1 MGKLKSL
8 MVAAAMLASTA
19 MSAITVHTIGD
30 STMADYDE
38 NTTPKRGWGMMF
50 QQFFTGDLNVNNRA
64 KSGASSKSFYEESAY
79 WESVKK
85 QIKPGDYVLIQFAHN
100 DEKTD
105 GMDGDELIA
114 YYKSV
119 GDEAGAAATDYRGT
133 TAAGTYKDYLRK
145 YIEETRALGAT
156 PVLVSPI
163 CRNYFTGSTIRR
175 NGMHD
180 LGDDF
185 SVLTADGI
193 KAGQSVPA
201 DDHSQDYPYQ
211 MKQVADEMGV
221 SFIDITTATKQL
233 YEGYGSAQCK
243 ALLFT
248 PDDNT
253 HTSAMG
259 ATLVA
264 RLAAQLLQEQG
275 ILAGYI
281 NLTSELSVNPSAC
294 DLGQA
299 YAGMTVTK
307 EMQVSGFDLQPESGT
322 VTVTAS
328 DGIQVSADGND
339 YSSSLT
345 LQYEGGTM
353 IGSFWVKCEFAG
365 EGAINE
371 TVTVTSGDKT
381 ITVPVTGTVATL
393 AEGAE
398 TQAYWR
404 LESNDECETT
414 GPVNPMRQ
422 TLSDMVVQKYS
433 APNANTTWPDW
444 TGFTA
449 DRKTQRCV
457 IEGEVW
463 PEGDI
468 DEVSTRYIEFAVQAA
483 KGTTLNVDKLS
494 LFVCG
499 CGGNGMCCKIY
510 YSKEADFA
518 NPVQIFEMTKMP
530 SNNMQYVEATPVL
543 SLNEGET
550 LRIRVYPWYNGTA
563 TGKTICLSDVTVH
576 GVAVDS
582 TVGIDN
588 AVELKAEPV
597 RTLYYGPDGT
607 LRSGKQSGLNIVKKE
622 YADGKATTEKIIY

>member
-50 QQFFTGDLNVNNRA
+50 QQFFTGDLTVNNRA

-193 KAGQSVPA
+193 KTGQSVPA
-201 DDHSQDYPYQ
+201 GDHSQDYPYQ

-422 TLSDMVVQKYS
+422 TLSGMVVQKYS

>member
-50 QQFFTGDLNVNNRA
+50 QQFFTGDLTVNNRA

-85 QIKPGDYVLIQFAHN
+85 HIKPGDYVLIQFAHN

-193 KAGQSVPA
+193 KTGQSVPA

-422 TLSDMVVQKYS
+422 TLSGMVVQKYS

>member
-1 MGKLKSL
+1 MKKTLFI
-8 MVAAAMLASTA
+8 ALALLCLFLPA
-19 MSAITVHTIGD
+19 EAKKKVRVHTIGD

-50 QQFFTGDLNVNNRA
+50 QQFFTGDLTVNNRA

-193 KAGQSVPA
+193 KTGQSVPA

-294 DLGQA
+294 NLGQA

-353 IGSFWVKCEFAG
+353 IGSFWVKCEFAR

-404 LESNDECETT
+404 LESNDECILIFLGHLPAHTAYIVVVGGIVAGVFVHATILVATHLLEPLEAAVIQIQPLRRCQELHFENQCLVVTSCIGRLCCCHLPFLVGSLDLCRLGIGVFALPLFFILKERIVDGAAQTAHSLVSVQVFLFGRGGDEAQFYQHAGHRACFQHEETCLVDPT
-414 GPVNPMRQ
+414 VI
-422 TLSDMVVQKYS
+422 
-433 APNANTTWPDW
+433 AP
-444 TGFTA
+444 
-449 DRKTQRCV
+449 
-457 IEGEVW
+457 
-463 PEGDI
+463 
-468 DEVSTRYIEFAVQAA
+468 AV
-483 KGTTLNVDKLS
+483 
-494 LFVCG
+494 
-499 CGGNGMCCKIY
+499 
-510 YSKEADFA
+510 
-518 NPVQIFEMTKMP
+518 IFELTLDHGSK
-530 SNNMQYVEATPVL
+530 VDALLHVL
-543 SLNEGET
+543 ILHQF
-550 LRIRVYPWYNGTA
+550 
-563 TGKTICLSDVTVH
+563 K
-576 GVAVDS
+576 
-582 TVGIDN
+582 
-588 AVELKAEPV
+588 
-597 RTLYYGPDGT
+597 YY
-607 LRSGKQSGLNIVKKE
+607 I
-622 YADGKATTEKIIY
+622 

>member
-50 QQFFTGDLNVNNRA
+50 QQFFTGDLTVNNRA

-193 KAGQSVPA
+193 KTGQSVPA

-422 TLSDMVVQKYS
+422 TLSGMVVQKYS

-582 TVGIDN
+582 TVGIGN

>member
-50 QQFFTGDLNVNNRA
+50 QQFFTGDLTVNNRA

-193 KAGQSVPA
+193 KTGQSVPA

-422 TLSDMVVQKYS
+422 TLSGMVVQKYS

-530 SNNMQYVEATPVL
+530 ANNMQYVEATPVL

-550 LRIRVYPWYNGTA
+550 LRIRIYPWYNGTA

>member
-50 QQFFTGDLNVNNRA
+50 QQFFTGDLTVNNRA

-193 KAGQSVPA
+193 KTGQSVPA

-422 TLSDMVVQKYS
+422 TLSGMVVQKYS

>member
-1 MGKLKSL
+1 MRKLKSL

-50 QQFFTGDLNVNNRA
+50 QQFFTGDLTVNNRA

-193 KAGQSVPA
+193 KTGQSVPA

-294 DLGQA
+294 NLGQA

-353 IGSFWVKCEFAG
+353 IGSFWVKCEFAR

-404 LESNDECETT
+404 LESNDECETI

-422 TLSDMVVQKYS
+422 TLSGMVVQKYS

-582 TVGIDN
+582 TVGIGN

>member
-19 MSAITVHTIGD
+19 ASAITVHTIGD

-50 QQFFTGDLNVNNRA
+50 QQFFTGDLTVNNRA

-85 QIKPGDYVLIQFAHN
+85 HIKPGDYVLIQFAHN

-193 KAGQSVPA
+193 KTGQSVPA

-422 TLSDMVVQKYS
+422 TLSGMVVQKYS

>member
-50 QQFFTGDLNVNNRA
+50 QQFFTGDLTVNNRA

-193 KAGQSVPA
+193 KTGQSVPA

-422 TLSDMVVQKYS
+422 TLSGMVVQKYS
-433 APNANTTWPDW
+433 APNANTIWPDW

>member
-1 MGKLKSL
+1 
-8 MVAAAMLASTA
+8 
-19 MSAITVHTIGD
+19 
-30 STMADYDE
+30 
-38 NTTPKRGWGMMF
+38 
-50 QQFFTGDLNVNNRA
+50 
-64 KSGASSKSFYEESAY
+64 
-79 WESVKK
+79 
-85 QIKPGDYVLIQFAHN
+85 
-100 DEKTD
+100 
-105 GMDGDELIA
+105 
-114 YYKSV
+114 
-119 GDEAGAAATDYRGT
+119 
-133 TAAGTYKDYLRK
+133 
-145 YIEETRALGAT
+145 
-156 PVLVSPI
+156 
-163 CRNYFTGSTIRR
+163 
-175 NGMHD
+175 
-180 LGDDF
+180 
-185 SVLTADGI
+185 
-193 KAGQSVPA
+193 
-201 DDHSQDYPYQ
+201 
-211 MKQVADEMGV
+211 MGV

-381 ITVPVTGTVATL
+381 IIVPVTGTVATL

-422 TLSDMVVQKYS
+422 TLSGMVVQKYS